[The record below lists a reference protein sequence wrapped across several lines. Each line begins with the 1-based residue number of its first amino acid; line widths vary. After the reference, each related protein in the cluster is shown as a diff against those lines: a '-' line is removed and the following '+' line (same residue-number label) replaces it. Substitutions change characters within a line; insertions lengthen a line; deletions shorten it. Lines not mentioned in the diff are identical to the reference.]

1 MGIHISSPIAVK
13 LSVDK
18 LACLDRT
25 GLRLNLSFT
34 SSRSCSDSDGSQL
47 CYCSE
52 LSQTWFS
59 PKRSLGKGLGIK
71 AL

>member
-47 CYCSE
+47 CSE

-59 PKRSLGKGLGIK
+59 PKRSLGKGIK